1 MTAEELANKMIPPIK
16 ERFLFNSSILLRIT
30 TLYIGG
36 TIEIRNTFDLY
47 SSQEGFKYWADVL
60 TILYRE
66 GKLQ

>member
-16 ERFLFNSSILLRIT
+16 ERFLFNSSILLRT
-30 TLYIGG
+30 TNLHIGA
-36 TIEIRNTFDLY
+36 IEIRNTFDLH

-66 GKLQ
+66 DKLQ